1 MDPYFKRRSENRAQ
15 SPKTSKR
22 LRLIGF
28 SALTPAFA
36 ALAIAASSAFAQS
49 WPERPVHVV
58 VPFTPGGNVDIVARI
73 VAQGM
78 AEEMK
83 ASVVVENKPGA
94 NAAIGA
100 DYVARAKAD
109 GHTVLFGTA
118 ETHALNPHLRKSL
131 PYDPLKD
138 LAAVGIVDTFPFSL
152 VVAPK
157 LPVEGLADFVK
168 YAKANDGKLNFS
180 SWGNGSTSQIAFEQI
195 KQLTGMNL
203 THVPFQGAAPAIA
216 AVAAGD
222 VHAFVVPLS
231 VARPQAASGRVKLVA
246 VTSEKR
252 EQTAPDVPTARE
264 QGVPVVISGWHVLAV
279 PAATPRDTIA
289 RINKALN
296 AANGRA
302 DVRERLLKAGVQ
314 PASSTVEEA
323 QAMVKSEYQR
333 WGEVARKAG
342 LQPE

>member
-1 MDPYFKRRSENRAQ
+1 MECSLKKAE
-15 SPKTSKR
+15 
-22 LRLIGF
+22 I
-28 SALTPAFA
+28 ALL
-36 ALAIAASSAFAQS
+36 ALAFAASSAFAQN

-73 VAQGM
+73 VAAGM
-78 AEEMK
+78 SEELK

-109 GHTVLFGTA
+109 GHTILFGTA
-118 ETHALNPHLRKSL
+118 ETHALNPHLRKAL
-131 PYDPLKD
+131 TYDPLKD
-138 LAAVGIVDTFPFSL
+138 LAAAGIVDTFPFSL

-168 YAKANDGKLNFS
+168 HARANDGKLNFA

-195 KQLTGMNL
+195 KQATGMNL
-203 THVPFQGAAPAIA
+203 VHVPFQGAAPAIT
-216 AVAAGD
+216 AVAAGE
-222 VHAFVVPLS
+222 VQAFVVPLS
-231 VARPQAASGRVKLVA
+231 VARPQAQSGRVKLVA

-252 EQTAPDVPTARE
+252 EASAPDVPTAKE

-279 PAATPRDTIA
+279 PAGTPRETLA
-289 RINKALN
+289 RINRALN
-296 AANGRA
+296 AANARA
-302 DVRERLLKAGVQ
+302 DVKEKLLKAGVQ
-314 PASSTVEEA
+314 PASSSVEEA

-342 LQPE
+342 LQRE